1 MCHLMKKIDTATMRI
16 DCGPNKVLVVSKEA
30 VHQAFGFPMGDDTA
44 PRPADS
50 GHDESMA
57 RFKAELGFSKASV
70 VDTKDL
76 RNVLKQLVVDE
87 SKDALAIKVFFAIL
101 FSKMICPG
109 PAVRVGREAAML
121 DGIVFEDMATMDFCQ
136 LVVDELKRAAIRWQ
150 DPNIIQAGPEG
161 CGVVLVLMYLD
172 CCLLKAVSVMHVQT
186 PRANFLTEKVLNS
199 IFLKDIVKKGGK
211 ILDGYVFGKLGQ
223 VPLGKVVIALF
234 LMHMSLP
241 ARQNNMHMMRLAVAR
256 MQM

>member
-1 MCHLMKKIDTATMRI
+1 
-16 DCGPNKVLVVSKEA
+16 
-30 VHQAFGFPMGDDTA
+30 
-44 PRPADS
+44 
-50 GHDESMA
+50 
-57 RFKAELGFSKASV
+57 
-70 VDTKDL
+70 
-76 RNVLKQLVVDE
+76 
-87 SKDALAIKVFFAIL
+87 
-101 FSKMICPG
+101 MICPG

-241 ARQNNMHMMRLAVAR
+241 ARQNNMHRMRLVVAR